1 MLVSKD
7 DLAFKRIINVP
18 KRGIGNKTIDTLL
31 EHARSN
37 GITMYEAAKDLD
49 YLKKNSIRELVEK
62 IEDWTKRS
70 EEMPLEQILQMI
82 LEESGYKVMLE
93 KSDDSKDVDRLE
105 NLKELINDM
114 YDYGA
119 NNPDSSLDDY
129 LQQVALYTDIQADRS
144 GHFVSLMTV
153 HSAKGLEF
161 KNVFVV
167 GLCDG
172 VFPSEKSMAEGIKGL
187 EEERRLAYVAF
198 TRAKENLFL
207 TESMGYNYATNSS
220 KVPSRFLEE
229 IDDVFIEK
237 AGIKPL
243 TEKITTFDDDE
254 EFTIKIAKKRPKV
267 SIKPGDVVI
276 HDDFGEGVVISV
288 NGNFGDI
295 AFPYPYKTK
304 TMSLNF
310 PKLHKKESN

>member
-1 MLVSKD
+1 
-7 DLAFKRIINVP
+7 
-18 KRGIGNKTIDTLL
+18 
-31 EHARSN
+31 
-37 GITMYEAAKDLD
+37 
-49 YLKKNSIRELVEK
+49 
-62 IEDWTKRS
+62 
-70 EEMPLEQILQMI
+70 
-82 LEESGYKVMLE
+82 
-93 KSDDSKDVDRLE
+93 
-105 NLKELINDM
+105 
-114 YDYGA
+114 
-119 NNPDSSLDDY
+119 
-129 LQQVALYTDIQADRS
+129 
-144 GHFVSLMTV
+144 MTV